1 MKITDW
7 LLGFIIV
14 WVLGTACFAGEVKQ
28 SALPQL
34 PQTDVRVSMD
44 FRDANVKDVLKVLSK
59 QSGINFIPSED
70 IQDKKV
76 TLYLEDVPVKNAINS
91 IVEANRL
98 TYEQGP
104 DTNIFIV
111 RPSGEVRI
119 RTITKIYTLNFTQVS
134 PLSVQPIPKT
144 EVGTRADSLSSRS
157 YGSEKMP
164 TSDVGR
170 TPGIVD
176 ILSKLLTP
184 AGNIVVDQR
193 TNSLIISDI
202 PENFELIEEMVIKL
216 DTPTPQVFIEAEI
229 VETSLGVTDK
239 LGLDFG
245 GSDGSWSA
253 TYSGPSKSYSFPYDN
268 KSFKAHGSSTSFTFG
283 TLSFGDLSVTLKAL
297 RSDADTKYLARPK
310 ILTLNNETAIIDITS
325 DTYVGSLITATPD
338 TQSNTTSAE
347 RITTGVSLKVTPQ
360 VNAAGFVTML
370 LEPSVSRTE
379 ASSVNS
385 NFLNPITRSA
395 KAKVMVKDGET
406 IFIGGLLDNQTTGTK
421 RKVPIL
427 GDIPLIG
434 ALFRSDTTTD
444 TQTEI
449 LIFIT
454 PHIVRSQVTPESR
467 VLSEEE
473 VSQENSRNELI
484 EEMVKQLEEG
494 KQ

>member
-1 MKITDW
+1 
-7 LLGFIIV
+7 
-14 WVLGTACFAGEVKQ
+14 
-28 SALPQL
+28 
-34 PQTDVRVSMD
+34 MD
-44 FRDANVKDVLKVLSK
+44 FRDASVKDVLKILSK
-59 QSGINFIPSED
+59 QSGINFVPSED
-70 IQDKKV
+70 IQDKKL
-76 TLYLEDVPVKNAINS
+76 TLYLEDVPVKNAINT
-91 IVEANRL
+91 IIEANRL

-111 RPSGEVRI
+111 RPSGGVRI
-119 RTITKIYTLNFTQVS
+119 KTITKIYTLNFTQVS
-134 PLSVQPIPKT
+134 PLAVQPIPKT
-144 EVGTRADSLSSRS
+144 EVGAPADLSSSRS
-157 YGSEKMP
+157 YGPEKLT
-164 TSDVGR
+164 TSDVSR
-170 TPGIVD
+170 APGIVE

-193 TNSLIISDI
+193 TNSLIITDI
-202 PENFELIEEMVIKL
+202 PENFELIEEMIVKL

-239 LGLDFG
+239 LGLDFM
-245 GSDGSWSA
+245 GSAGTWSG
-253 TYSGPSKSYSFPYDN
+253 TYSGTSKSYSFPYDS
-268 KSFKAHGSSTSFTFG
+268 KSFKDHGASSTFTFG
-283 TLSFGDLSVTLKAL
+283 TLSLGDLSVTLKAL

-310 ILTLNNETAIIDITS
+310 LLTLNNETAIIDITS

-347 RITTGVSLKVTPQ
+347 RMTTGVSLKVTPQ

-406 IFIGGLLDNQTTGTK
+406 IFIGGLLDTQTTDTK

-427 GDIPLIG
+427 GDIPLVG
-434 ALFRSDTTTD
+434 ALFRSDTVTD

-454 PHIVRSQVTPESR
+454 PHIVRNDVALESR

-473 VSQENSRNELI
+473 AAQEKSRDELI
-484 EEMVKQLEEG
+484 EEMVQQLEET
-494 KQ
+494 KK